1 MSNEKVRQELTER
14 KYRALKSNF
23 FKKGVLIGGMSGLL
37 YGVYSAFLT
46 LGMARGIWADWYG
59 ANTAG
64 LSAFVIAYMLCAL
77 GSSINDT
84 VSGVFSLAN
93 VIAKGKFK
101 DFLRTM
107 RTKPGW
113 IMVLAALFGG
123 PIANTAYVIG
133 LQMAGSMAAPVSAL
147 CVAIGA
153 ILGRVLYGQKLSMRM
168 IGGIVLC
175 FVATVLLGGTA
186 LGAVNPQ
193 VLLGCVIAFVAALGW
208 GIEGCVAGYGT
219 AMIDYEIGITIRQ
232 CTSGIVNTLVLVP
245 LFAILAGNIGLAPSL
260 LGQAWTSAPAMVFF
274 VISGFCAMLTYS
286 LWYKGNS
293 MCGAALGMAL
303 NGTYSFFTPLCC
315 WVLLGLICR
324 EPGWAVTPIGWISA
338 VIMFVGIVL
347 IAINPFEF
355 LKKKTRARKQEHAN
369 AAG

>member
-1 MSNEKVRQELTER
+1 MKEQATLRRTEER
-14 KYRALKSNF
+14 YSALKSNF
-23 FKKGVLIGGMSGLL
+23 FRKGVLIGGMSGLL

-46 LGMARGIWADWYG
+46 LGMARGVWADWYG

-64 LSAFVIAYMLCAL
+64 LSTFVITYMLCAL

-84 VSGVFSLAN
+84 ISGLCSLAN
-93 VIAKGKFK
+93 VIAKGKFR

-113 IMVLAALFGG
+113 IMVVAALFGG

-153 ILGRVLYGQKLSMRM
+153 ILGRVLYKQELNLRM
-168 IGGIVLC
+168 AGGIALC
-175 FVATVLLGGTA
+175 FVATVMIGGSA
-186 LGAVNPQ
+186 LGAMNSEVI
-193 VLLGCVIAFVAALGW
+193 LGCVVAFVAAWGW
-208 GIEGCVAGYGT
+208 GIEGCVAGHGT
-219 AMIDYEIGITIRQ
+219 ALIDYEIGITIRQ

-245 LFAILAGNIGLAPSL
+245 VMAILAGNIGLAPQL
-260 LGQAWTSAPAMVFF
+260 LGQAWTSGGSMGFF
-274 VISGFCAMLTYS
+274 VISGFCAMLTFAM
-286 LWYKGNS
+286 WYKGNS

-315 WVLLGLICR
+315 WILLGLICR

-338 VIMFVGIVL
+338 AIMFLGILL
-347 IAINPFEF
+347 IAMNP
-355 LKKKTRARKQEHAN
+355 LDLIGKKRKTERTC
-369 AAG
+369 AAAKG